1 MAGEWIPIDITLGS
15 KPEVQELVDLT
26 GQPVE
31 VVVYRLLQLWGWAS
45 LNSADGTARATAARL
60 ARICGGDESFWLAV
74 ELVGWIAF
82 SGDSVTI
89 SKWGDRFSGAAKAR
103 AVDRKRK
110 NPAKGD
116 TFRKVSEK
124 IPSEGGRNSDYRTG
138 QDSTGQDSTGEKKT
152 NTNTAP
158 GVARTAADAVRF
170 DSVKGWIG
178 ITDTDRTAW
187 TAAYPAA
194 SLDTELKK
202 ASEWILE
209 NPTKASRLRSL
220 RKFLID
226 WLARC
231 QTDGGTRVSVCATN
245 PLPQARRRYWRDQ
258 YARNMTDAEFHLA
271 QQSPPEVKQ
280 LAQTLK
286 VAR

>member
-74 ELVGWIAF
+74 ESVGWIVF

-110 NPAKGD
+110 NTAKCD
-116 TFRKVSEK
+116 TFQKVSEK
-124 IPSEGGRNSDYRTG
+124 IPNEGGRNSDYRTG
-138 QDSTGQDSTGEKKT
+138 QDRTGEKNT

-158 GVARTAADAVRF
+158 SVARTATDAVRF

-178 ITDTDRTAW
+178 ITDTDRNAW

-202 ASEWILE
+202 ASEWIVE
-209 NPTKASRLRSL
+209 NPTKANRLRSL

-231 QTDGGTRVSVCATN
+231 QTDGGTRVSVCAAN

-271 QQSPPEVKQ
+271 QQPPPEVKQ

>member
-74 ELVGWIAF
+74 ESVGWIAF

-158 GVARTAADAVRF
+158 SVARTATDAVRF

-226 WLARC
+226 WLTRC

-258 YARNMTDAEFHLA
+258 YARNMTDAEFRLA
-271 QQSPPEVKQ
+271 QQSSPEVKQ

>member
-74 ELVGWIAF
+74 ESVGWIAF

-124 IPSEGGRNSDYRTG
+124 IPNEGGRNSDYRTG
-138 QDSTGQDSTGEKKT
+138 QYRTRQDSTEEKKT
-152 NTNTAP
+152 NTSTAP
-158 GVARTAADAVRF
+158 SVARTATDAVRL

-209 NPTKASRLRSL
+209 NPAKASRLRNL

-231 QTDGGTRVSVCATN
+231 QTDGGTRICVGAAN
-245 PLPQARRRYWRDQ
+245 PPPQAKRRYWRGK
-258 YARNMTDAEFHLA
+258 YAKNMTDAEFLLA
-271 QQSPPEVKQ
+271 EKSSPELKSLAASLEV
-280 LAQTLK
+280 
-286 VAR
+286 R

>member
-26 GQPVE
+26 SQPVE

-74 ELVGWIAF
+74 ESVGWISF

-110 NPAKGD
+110 NPAKCD

-124 IPSEGGRNSDYRTG
+124 VPSEGGRNSDYRTG

-158 GVARTAADAVRF
+158 SVARTATDGVRF

-194 SLDTELKK
+194 EIDTELKK

-209 NPTKASRLRSL
+209 NQTKASRLRSL

-231 QTDGGTRVSVCATN
+231 QSDGGTRVCVGAAN
-245 PLPQARRRYWRDQ
+245 PPPQAKRRYWRGK
-258 YARNMTDAEFHLA
+258 YAKNMTDAEFELA
-271 QQSPPEVKQ
+271 KAASPELKSLAASLEV
-280 LAQTLK
+280 
-286 VAR
+286 R